1 MADWGEEH
9 PAEHDFRRPESV
21 IRHAPKLCRF
31 KDNAEIPKGWYSR
44 RNERVWPFRPWQGP
58 ERGADIAFRLDDSS
72 HHSYAQFAETAVKFW
87 MISRVSPCDLSVKR
101 SICCIGK
108 NFVLALYPR
117 FASSVRVVLKKAN
130 LLKNRDAKFPV

>member
-1 MADWGEEH
+1 MAV
-9 PAEHDFRRPESV
+9 PAMARPREGSG
-21 IRHAPKLCRF
+21 HSLS
-31 KDNAEIPKGWYSR
+31 G
-44 RNERVWPFRPWQGP
+44 
-58 ERGADIAFRLDDSS
+58 LDDSS
-72 HHSYAQFAETAVKFW
+72 HHSYAQLAEIAVKFW